1 MNQTVWKVEK
11 RKSGKSWQSL
21 SLATFPFYFIYFLEL
36 MSIGVWLIYNVVLV
50 SAEKQSESLIHIH
63 ISIFFRF
70 FSHISHYRVLQASCA
85 IR

>member
-36 MSIGVWLIYNVVLV
+36 MFIGVWLIYNVVLV
-50 SAEKQSESLIHIH
+50 SAEKQSESHTYIHL
-63 ISIFFRF
+63 F
-70 FSHISHYRVLQASCA
+70 
-85 IR
+85 

>member
-11 RKSGKSWQSL
+11 RKSGKSWQSF

-50 SAEKQSESLIHIH
+50 SAEKQSESLIHI
-63 ISIFFRF
+63 SIFFRF
-70 FSHISHYRVLQASCA
+70 FSHIGHYRVLQASCA